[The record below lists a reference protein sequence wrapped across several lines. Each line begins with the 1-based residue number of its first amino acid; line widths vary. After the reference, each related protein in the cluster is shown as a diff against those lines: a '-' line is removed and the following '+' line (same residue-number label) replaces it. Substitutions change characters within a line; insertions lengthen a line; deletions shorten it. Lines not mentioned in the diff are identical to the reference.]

1 MERGSLPVA
10 LIRPYNP
17 DEFGHKRDI
26 AYDKGQKGGSED
38 RLFLFLR
45 HCHADADAQNFNS
58 PMVFQSDSQMYWL
71 AQRISFFIG
80 IPPSIERFLHG
91 FLYLQFSTWDGRMEG
106 ALDRFGE
113 TCYHKMQDSLYETES
128 AQNMMVLKAYRR
140 RPRRNRVFI
149 YRRFETS
156 GRQRNLP
163 SFNLGIHSGAVR
175 KD

>member
-1 MERGSLPVA
+1 MTKDRKAA
-10 LIRPYNP
+10 LRTVFFFSSGTAMPTQMP
-17 DEFGHKRDI
+17 RD
-26 AYDKGQKGGSED
+26 
-38 RLFLFLR
+38 RR
-45 HCHADADAQNFNS
+45 QNFNS

-128 AQNMMVLKAYRR
+128 AQNMKVLKAYRKGPGGTGCLYIEGLR
-140 RPRRNRVFI
+140 RQDGREICRLLIWEFI
-149 YRRFETS
+149 PV
-156 GRQRNLP
+156 Q
-163 SFNLGIHSGAVR
+163 
-175 KD
+175 